1 MTKEDATKI
10 IMQRKRELGDKLVIL
25 GHHYQNDDIIGF
37 ADYVGDSLEL
47 ARKSARI
54 NDAKIIVFCGVY
66 FMAETAAVLAPDKM
80 VYIPD
85 ITAGCPLADMAQL
98 DDVSDAYQEI
108 MQVRSSCLPITYVNS
123 SVEIKAF
130 CGRNGGTV
138 CTSGN
143 AGKVFEWAFT
153 QSDAIFFMPDKNLG
167 YNTAHSMGISPEEI
181 VEWDQAQM
189 KGGLDK
195 KSYEQARVIV
205 WNGWCPV
212 HWPDITVKHVEKMRI
227 KHPDIQI
234 IVHPE
239 TDPKTVDASDV
250 AGSTARILDFVKSV
264 KPGSTIAIG
273 TEYNMVKRAA
283 QEYKDKVQIEP
294 VEEIFCEDM
303 ARITIEKLAL
313 CLKTFDESLLVKVDE
328 DTARDARIALER
340 MLEI

>member
-1 MTKEDATKI
+1 MTKEDATRI

-25 GHHYQNDDIIGF
+25 GHHYQNDDIIHF

-47 ARKSARI
+47 ARRSARI
-54 NDAKIIVFCGVY
+54 IDAQIIVFCGVY

-98 DDVSDAYQEI
+98 DDVYDAFHKI
-108 MQVRSSCLPITYVNS
+108 IQVKSSCLPITYVNS

-143 AGKVFEWAFT
+143 AGKVFEWAFAR
-153 QSDAIFFMPDKNLG
+153 SGAVFFMPDKNLG

-181 VEWDQAQM
+181 IEWDPAQTM
-189 KGGLDK
+189 GGLDI
-195 KSYEQARVIV
+195 KSLDRAQVIV
-205 WNGWCPV
+205 WKGWCPV
-212 HWPDITVKHVEKMRI
+212 HWPDITVKHI
-227 KHPDIQI
+227 KKLRTKYPGIKV

-239 TDPKTVDASDV
+239 TDPETVDASDV
-250 AGSTARILDFVKSV
+250 AGSTASILDFVKSAE
-264 KPGSTIAIG
+264 PGSTIAIG
-273 TEYNMVKRAA
+273 TEANMVKRAA
-283 QEYKDKVQIEP
+283 QKYKDKVQIEH

-303 ARITIEKLAL
+303 AKITIEKLAR
-313 CLKTFDESLLVKVDE
+313 CLMNLDGSLLVKVEE
-328 DTARDARIALER
+328 DTARDARVALER